1 MCRGSALNLINGK
14 CICEALVEGK
24 IMNKKQLLARL
35 KEHKE
40 KLESELE
47 KVDKEAR
54 NQRLSPRKEVIDDGR
69 HDREEG
75 NREN

>member
-1 MCRGSALNLINGK
+1 MCRGSALNLINGR
-14 CICEALVEGK
+14 CICETLIEGK
-24 IMNKKQLLARL
+24 TLNKKQLLARL
-35 KEHKE
+35 KEHKK

-47 KVDKEAR
+47 KVDKEVR

-69 HDREEG
+69 HGREEG